1 MNMNYKQ
8 RQLYNL
14 LNIYKIPIEDI
25 AKMPL
30 YYNNPSEEEV
40 KKDIEKLVIIL
51 SDTKKPKQISI
62 ELGISLSNV
71 NKILNINIDDD
82 DKTIQTIKKMKE
94 ILDDLKKQKYKDVE
108 YLYEF
113 MIHEVTNCIN
123 EHKYNHK

>member
-71 NKILNINIDDD
+71 NKILNINNDD
-82 DKTIQTIKKMKE
+82 DKTVQTIKKMKE

>member
-1 MNMNYKQ
+1 MNYKQ